1 MIFFKTFILAIL
13 IGVSG
18 WAGAARA
25 EGPCITASDQFS
37 FAEGYFGRG
46 EYFRAIG
53 EYERFLHFFPDDTLA
68 ASASLRIGQGYFRG
82 EKFDSAKEALET
94 FLSRFPDDPRAFEA
108 KMLACECEL
117 QSTGAENGEACF
129 KALLAK
135 SQAAGITSDKDR
147 ALFRLGRL
155 YMDRGDWKMAEAAF
169 SAVSPEGPESG
180 GAKEALAR
188 LSSTSEIPRK
198 SPALAGTLSLV
209 PGLGQLYVGR
219 KKDALAA
226 FLVNGA
232 LIWAAAEAF
241 DRGENGLGAAITLV
255 GAGFYAGSINGAASS
270 AKKYNRDQRD
280 RFVKGLQL
288 GIAPVSGGAS
298 IFAVVKF

>member
-1 MIFFKTFILAIL
+1 MILLFLLAL
-13 IGVSG
+13 LAG

-25 EGPCITASDQFS
+25 DGPCITAGDQFS
-37 FAEGYFGRG
+37 FAEGYFERG

-53 EYERFLHFFPDDTLA
+53 EYERFLHFFPDAPLA
-68 ASASLRIGQGYFRG
+68 ASASLRIGQGYFKG
-82 EKFDSAKEALET
+82 EKYDSAKDALET

-108 KMLACECEL
+108 RMLACECETK
-117 QSTGAENGEACF
+117 SAGAENGEACL

-155 YMDRGDWKMAEAAF
+155 YMDKGDWKSAEAAF

-180 GAKEALAR
+180 GAKAALAR

-255 GAGFYAGSINGAASS
+255 GAGFYAGNINGAVNS
-270 AKKYNRDQRD
+270 AKKYNKDQREG
-280 RFVKGLQL
+280 FVKSLQL
-288 GIAPVSGGAS
+288 GFAPVSGGAS